1 MVITVQQLIKKQYP
15 KLLRWAAFLALIIVL
30 AAFLFTPVYV
40 PNPYKLKEEVFE
52 VIQVPD
58 EIEIP
63 PPPQEIDMPKVRVEI
78 EISDEASEE
87 DTIEDTSFDD
97 IESMP
102 PPPTSAGAGGPQKFY
117 AFDEPPEITFT
128 APVRYPEIAREAEM
142 EGIVQ
147 VLVYVDE
154 RGKVFDAIVVSATVP
169 GILQEEAL
177 RAARKCRFKPGKQ
190 RNVPVK
196 TQIMIPFSF
205 QIRGG

>member
-15 KLLRWAAFLALIIVL
+15 KLLRWSALFALIIVL
-30 AAFLFTPVYV
+30 ATFLFTPVYV

-52 VIQVPD
+52 IIEVPD

-63 PPPQEIDMPKVRVEI
+63 PPPQEIEMPKVRVEI
-78 EISDEASEE
+78 EISDEASDE

-102 PPPTSAGAGGPQKFY
+102 PPPSSTNAGGPQKFF
-117 AFDEPPEITFT
+117 AFDDPPKLTFQ

-142 EGIVQ
+142 EGTVN

-154 RGKVFDAIVVSATVP
+154 RGRVFDAIVVSSSVP
-169 GILQEEAL
+169 SILQDEAL

-196 TQIMIPFSF
+196 TQIMIPFNF
-205 QIRGG
+205 QIRGS